1 MSARI
6 EDYAVI
12 SDTHTAALVSLDGSV
27 DWLCVPRFDSPACFA
42 ALLGDPDNGRWQIHP
57 AEKVTA
63 VRRAYRPGS
72 LVLETEYDT
81 DGGTVRVI
89 DAMPPRDKHCHLI
102 RRVVG
107 VSGSVRM
114 RQEWVVR
121 FGYGKVRPWIRRQ
134 HDDDGRPTLSAIA
147 GPDALCLRGDDLP
160 QPHGRRHVGE
170 FTVPEGEHRDFA
182 LSWYPSHRDLPPVY
196 RADDALAATDD
207 LWQRWTDRCTYRGP
221 YREPV
226 LRSLLTLK
234 ALTYHP
240 TGGIVAAA
248 TTSLPEQF
256 GGPRNWDYRF
266 CWLRDAALTLGALV
280 ECGYQKEAEKW
291 RGWLLRAIAGDPED
305 IQIMYGVAGERWLT
319 ESELDWLG
327 GYDNSRPVRVGNGAF
342 TQYQSEIFGEVMDTL
357 HRARQAGIPEGP
369 VSWPMQ
375 LALMDH
381 LETVWQ
387 QPDQGI
393 WESRGD
399 PQHYTHSRAMIWV
412 AFDRAVKACEIYGL
426 DGPVDRWRRLRDTVR
441 EEVLTRGYNEKLGT
455 FTQYYGG
462 TTVDA
467 ALLML
472 PIFDFLPADDP
483 RMAGTIR
490 VIEQTLD
497 RDGLLLRYD
506 TGSGGDGLPAGE
518 NPFLACSFWLAACYS
533 LAGRYDDAKRLL
545 DRLLALRNDV
555 GLLSE
560 EYDPAHGRMAGN
572 VPQALSHLAL
582 VTAVRAYGE
591 RVQP

>member
-42 ALLGDPDNGRWQIHP
+42 ALLGDPDNGRWQLYP
-57 AEKVTA
+57 AEAVTA

-81 DGGTVRVI
+81 AGGTVRVI
-89 DAMPPRDKHCHLI
+89 DVMPPRDKHCHLI

-107 VSGSVRM
+107 VTGSVRM

-121 FGYGKVRPWIRRQ
+121 FGYGKVRPWIRRR
-134 HDDDGRPTLSAIA
+134 HDEDGRPALSAVA
-147 GPDALCLRGDDLP
+147 GPDGMCLRADDMP
-160 QPHGRRHVGE
+160 QPDGHRHVGE

-182 LSWYPSHRDLPPVY
+182 LSWYPSHHDLPSVY
-196 RADDALAATDD
+196 HADDALAATDD
-207 LWQRWTDRCTYRGP
+207 LWQQWTDRCTYRGP

-248 TTSLPEQF
+248 TTSLPEEF

-266 CWLRDAALTLGALV
+266 CWLRDAALTLAALV

-291 RGWLLRAIAGDPED
+291 RGWLLRAIAGDPDD
-305 IQIMYGVAGERWLT
+305 IQIMYGVAGERWLP
-319 ESELDWLG
+319 ESELDWLA
-327 GYDNSRPVRVGNGAF
+327 GYENSSPVRVGNGAY

-375 LALMDH
+375 LALMKH

-412 AFDRAVKACEIYGL
+412 AFDRAVKACEDYGL
-426 DGPVDRWRRLRDTVR
+426 DGPVDRWRRLRDTIR

-472 PIFDFLPADDP
+472 PLFDFLPADDP

-506 TGSGGDGLPAGE
+506 TGTGGDGLPAGE

-533 LAGRYDDAKRLL
+533 LAGRTDDAKRLL

-560 EYDPAHGRMAGN
+560 EYDSAHGRMAGN

>member
-12 SDTHTAALVSLDGSV
+12 GDTHTAALVSLEGSV

-42 ALLGDPDNGRWQIHP
+42 ALLGDPGNGRWQLYP
-57 AEKVTA
+57 VEPVKA

-81 DGGTVRVI
+81 DSGTVRVV
-89 DAMPPRDKHCHLI
+89 DVMPPRDKHCHLI

-107 VSGSVRM
+107 VSGAVRM
-114 RQEWVVR
+114 RQEWIVR
-121 FGYGKVRPWIRRQ
+121 FGYGKVRPWIRRR
-134 HDDDGRPTLSAIA
+134 HDDDDRPTLSAVA

-160 QPHGRRHVGE
+160 GPADGRHIGE
-170 FTVPEGEHRDFA
+170 FTVPAGEHRDFA
-182 LSWYPSHRDLPPVY
+182 LSYYRSHRDLPKVFDPDT
-196 RADDALAATDD
+196 AFSSTDD
-207 LWQRWTDRCTYRGP
+207 FWQHWADRCTYQGP
-221 YREPV
+221 YREAV

-234 ALTYHP
+234 VLTYHP
-240 TGGIVAAA
+240 TGGIAAAA

-256 GGPRNWDYRF
+256 GGPRNWDYRY

-280 ECGYQKEAEKW
+280 DCGYQSEAEHW
-291 RGWLLRAIAGDPED
+291 RSWLLRAIAGDPED
-305 IQIMYGVAGERWLT
+305 IQIMYGVGGERWLPET
-319 ESELDWLG
+319 ELDWLS
-327 GYDNSRPVRVGNGAF
+327 GYENSTPVRVGNGAF
-342 TQYQSEIFGEVMDTL
+342 TQFQSEIFGEVMDTL
-357 HRARQAGIPEGP
+357 HRAREAGISEGP

-375 LALMDH
+375 RSLMKH
-381 LETVWQ
+381 LEKVWQ

-399 PQHYTHSRAMIWV
+399 PQHYTHSRVMIWV
-412 AFDRAVKACEIYGL
+412 AFDRAVRACEEFDL
-426 DGPVDRWRRLRDTVR
+426 EGPVERWRKLRDTVR
-441 EEVLTRGYNEKLGT
+441 KEVLTKGYNDKLGA

-472 PIFDFLPADDP
+472 PIFGFLPADDP

-490 VIEQTLD
+490 VIEKTLD
-497 RDGLLLRYD
+497 SDGLLLRYD
-506 TGSGGDGLPAGE
+506 TGTGGDGLPAGE
-518 NPFLACSFWLAACYS
+518 NPFLACSFWLATCYS
-533 LAGRYDDAKRLL
+533 LGGRIDDAKKLL
-545 DRLLALRNDV
+545 DRLLALRNDT

-560 EYDPAHGRMAGN
+560 EYDTANHRMAGN

-591 RVQP
+591 RVHG